1 MVKRSIT
8 ALLMLFFFCSLL
20 FLSMPKHLDRYGTNP
35 RGVQGVLDLSN
46 WNMDETKILR
56 LDGEWEFYW
65 NQLLTPED
73 FRSKAQPEIS
83 AYMQVPGLW
92 NGTEIDGKK
101 LPAFG
106 CGTYRLKLNHV
117 PDSEVLGLKRGNARF
132 SSKVFANG
140 HEIIS
145 DGVPAYQAKDYKS
158 GNTPKLGFF
167 QNDSENI
174 EIIVQVA
181 NYEYMNSGIPV
192 SLELGR
198 EDAMLYQHQKNNMLA
213 LGVFVILWTIA
224 FLYLIFFV
232 VARIKGIR
240 EYILPLFSLF
250 CFVFALGNGLS
261 DQRPLLFF
269 FPDISFTL
277 AFKMKDFFLSF
288 NFITLLWVFHKFE
301 NGLLPLRPVKMI
313 SILYGFYLM
322 AVLLLPIHV
331 YYEIHQVVMIC
342 NTIILLALLVR
353 AVQLYIKEGKGLLLF
368 VSVLAVNLYSLD
380 CILFSL
386 GLKANSGFSQVFM
399 MIFAVVMILLL
410 SMHYLTAITQL
421 QTSVLRT
428 QEAEIAFLRAQINP
442 HFLYNA
448 LNSIAA
454 LCATA
459 PEKAEEVVVE
469 LSQYLRR
476 SFDFKRIDA
485 MTTLGKELE
494 LLEAYLYIE
503 KTRFGNRLSV
513 EYDIDDTLNIPI
525 PPLILQPLVEN
536 AVRHGLMNHVL
547 GGTVTISI
555 KRLKEEAVFTIEDN
569 GVGIEAVRISELLE
583 EKPKSGGIGMWNI
596 NQRLKML
603 YNRGLTVCS
612 EIGRGTR
619 ISFSLPLDKDN
630 DKKPGRICRL
640 RGGIPK

>member
-1 MVKRSIT
+1 MLKRSI
-8 ALLMLFFFCSLL
+8 AVSLVILAFFLLLYISLPNGKERESDGL
-20 FLSMPKHLDRYGTNP
+20 YAVNGTM
-35 RGVQGVLDLSN
+35 DLST
-46 WNMDETKILR
+46 WNIEQKESIH
-56 LDGEWEFYW
+56 LDGEWQFYW
-65 NQLLTPED
+65 NRLLSPADFQLEEPIPSG
-73 FRSKAQPEIS
+73 F
-83 AYMQVPGLW
+83 MQVPGLW
-92 NGTEIDGKK
+92 NGTDMDGKQ
-101 LPAFG
+101 LPPFG
-106 CGTYRLKLNHV
+106 CATYRLVINHI
-117 PDSEVLGLKRGNARF
+117 PASKVLGLKKGNARF
-132 SSKVFANG
+132 SSKIFVNG
-140 HEIIS
+140 HELIS
-145 DGVPAYQAKDYKS
+145 DGVPAYQAPDYKS

-167 QNDSENI
+167 QNDSESV

-198 EDAMLYQHQKNNMLA
+198 EDVMLYQHQKKTMLA
-213 LGVFVILWTIA
+213 LAVFAVLWTIA

-232 VARIKGIR
+232 VARIKGVK

-250 CFVFALGNGLS
+250 CFLFAIGNGLA

-277 AFKMKDFFLSF
+277 AFKMKDFFLSA
-288 NFITLLWVFHKFE
+288 NFITLLWVFHTFK
-301 NGLLPLRPVKMI
+301 NGLLPLHPAKII
-313 SILYGFYLM
+313 SIMYGFYLL

-331 YYEIHQVVMIC
+331 YYKIHQVVMIC
-342 NTIILLALLVR
+342 NTVILLGLLVQ
-353 AVQLYIKEGKGLLLF
+353 AIHLYIKEAKGLLLF
-368 VSVLAVNLYSLD
+368 VSVLTVNMYSFD

-386 GLKANSGFSQVFM
+386 GLKANSSFSQVFM
-399 MIFAVVMILLL
+399 MFFAVVMILLL

-454 LCATA
+454 LCSTA

-485 MTTLGKELE
+485 MTTLEKELE

-503 KTRFGNRLSV
+503 ETRFGDRLKV
-513 EYDIDDTLNIPI
+513 EYDIDETLNIPI
-525 PPLILQPLVEN
+525 PPLVLQPLVEN
-536 AVRHGLMNHVL
+536 AVRHGLMSNVV

-555 KRLKEEAVFTIEDN
+555 RRQQDQAMFTIEDN
-569 GVGIEAVRISELLE
+569 GVGMEAVRISELLE
-583 EKPKSGGIGMWNI
+583 EKPKSGGIGIWNI

-603 YNRGLTVCS
+603 YKRGLTVYS
-612 EIGRGTR
+612 VIGSGTTVT
-619 ISFSLPLDKDN
+619 FCLPLNKE
-630 DKKPGRICRL
+630 KKPGRIYRL
-640 RGGIPK
+640 KGVSQK